1 MYLLYFSIFCIKKPW
16 KLCEPVV
23 SLSYYYVL
31 RQCLMLWCFKFT
43 VWSLCV
49 LLKVFSSHLLS
60 IAFDINSSPSIA
72 YSSSTDMHFIQMYTN
87 CPCFWVLGGCEIVR
101 FVLKSTLLLAF
112 DMMLCGTRP
121 PKKIIW
127 TLNSLFSILLA
138 SLDPSISISKP
149 NPLPQED
156 QQLLTKTYATIKIPY
171 KQRGLYFLFNIF
183 NILKLY
189 GQILRQ
195 ISFALVNYYRF
206 F

>member
-31 RQCLMLWCFKFT
+31 RQCLMLWCKFT

-112 DMMLCGTRP
+112 DMILCQYLQDLKSNVMYLQDLLT
-121 PKKIIW
+121 KLSELWIHC
-127 TLNSLFSILLA
+127 SLFS
-138 SLDPSISISKP
+138 
-149 NPLPQED
+149 
-156 QQLLTKTYATIKIPY
+156 
-171 KQRGLYFLFNIF
+171 
-183 NILKLY
+183 
-189 GQILRQ
+189 
-195 ISFALVNYYRF
+195 
-206 F
+206 